1 MDIETKYTIAK
12 SWIAEII
19 AGSYVNGDPRFK
31 DENYKDAINMVMND
45 FNMKLKYE
53 KPKPKP
59 KMPNKLKKWITQNYK
74 DCEDGKLDVVQKK
87 LFLDLVEDNLEN
99 KDFHDAFKEH
109 LKNK

>member
-1 MDIETKYTIAK
+1 METKYTIAK

-19 AGSYVNGDPRFK
+19 VGSYVNGDPRFK

-45 FNMKLKYE
+45 FNMKLQYE
-53 KPKPKP
+53 KPKPKMP
-59 KMPNKLKKWITQNYK
+59 KELKKWITQNYK
-74 DCEDGKLDVVQKK
+74 DCEDGKLTEDQRNK
-87 LFLDLVEDNLEN
+87 FLDLVEDNLEN